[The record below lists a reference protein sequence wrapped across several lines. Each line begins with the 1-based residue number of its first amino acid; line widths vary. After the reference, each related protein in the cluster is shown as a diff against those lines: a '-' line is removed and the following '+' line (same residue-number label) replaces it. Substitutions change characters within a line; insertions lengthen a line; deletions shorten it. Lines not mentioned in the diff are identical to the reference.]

1 MMEKQTYISDL
12 QDGMVFDD
20 IFALAA
26 ARMNQAKNGPYW
38 QLTLQ
43 DRSGALEAKIWFPAS
58 QQYEALQAEQFVRV
72 QGRISTFKDQLQA
85 NINSL
90 QMIDPTDIDRTEFL
104 PSSAT
109 PPPELLEEIETI
121 LKHDVTYPGW
131 KKFYKKVLGNQDI
144 RQALLTAPGGKSIH
158 HAYVGG
164 LLEHTLGVLKACRA
178 MSDLYPALDRDLLL
192 VAATFHDLG
201 KAYEISHG
209 ISREYTS
216 PGKLLGHIH
225 LGLEVLTPFL
235 NKSDL
240 DEGLI
245 LHFKHLILSHHGQYN
260 YGSPKLP
267 MTHEAMVLHMADN
280 LDAKMNT
287 MDHALEKT
295 ETENWSGYQRCL
307 ERDLYVPVRTPQP
320 EKTTRK
326 GPKKKED
333 QCSLPLKV

>member
-12 QDGMVFDD
+12 RDGMAFDD
-20 IFALAA
+20 TFALAA

-43 DRSGALEAKIWFPAS
+43 DKTGAVGAKIWFPAS
-58 QQYEALQAEQFVRV
+58 QNYEGLQPEQFVRV

-85 NINSL
+85 NINTL
-90 QMIDPTDIDRTEFL
+90 QVLDPAGIDRTEFL
-104 PSSAT
+104 PSSST
-109 PPPELLEEIETI
+109 PPQELLEEIETI
-121 LKHDVTYPGW
+121 LKQEVTNPGW
-131 KKFYKKVLGNQDI
+131 KKLYSKILRSQDI
-144 RQALLTAPGGKSIH
+144 REALLSAPGGKSIH

-164 LLEHTLGVLKACRA
+164 LLEHTLGVVKACRA
-178 MSDLYPALDRDLLL
+178 MSDLYPSLDRDILL

-209 ISREYTS
+209 ISREYTA

-225 LGLEVLTPFL
+225 LGLEILTPYL
-235 NKSDL
+235 NKSGL

-245 LHFKHLILSHHGQYN
+245 LHFKHLILSHHGQYD

-287 MDHALEKT
+287 MDQALEQT
-295 ETENWSGYQRCL
+295 GTGNWSGYQRCL
-307 ERDLYVPVRTPQP
+307 ERDLYVPSRTPQP
-320 EKTTRK
+320 EKTTRR